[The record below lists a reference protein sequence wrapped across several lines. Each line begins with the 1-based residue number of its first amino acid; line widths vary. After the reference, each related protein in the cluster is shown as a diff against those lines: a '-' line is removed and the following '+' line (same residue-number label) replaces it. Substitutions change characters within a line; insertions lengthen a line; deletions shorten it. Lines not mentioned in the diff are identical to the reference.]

1 MAAKQFSFLILF
13 LLLLTAFHGMA
24 QKDVLQVS
32 GSVLDKQSKEPIPFA
47 TVVLQDS
54 NTQQS
59 ITGTTTDME
68 GKFEIGT
75 SAMDFYLEIS
85 FIGYETVRINEFT
98 IDKNKLDLGSVF
110 LEQVTQTLDEVE
122 IRAERSTTEFKLDKR
137 VFNVGKDISST
148 GMGALEVLN
157 NVPSVTVSIEGVVS
171 LRGKSGVQILI
182 DGKPSILADDPRNTL
197 GTITADMI
205 ERIEVITNPSAKY
218 DAEGTAGILNIVL
231 KKEEKKGL
239 NGSISVNTGIPD
251 NHSLGVSLN
260 RRTEKFNLFTQL
272 GVGYRSLPQWSKNSN
287 QDLVNNTTV
296 YSEGKAY
303 RNEEFYNIILG
314 TDYYIDPLNV
324 LTLSGSYT
332 YEIED
337 QPSETFFTFYDQT
350 NTPQSRWQ
358 REETTEATNPKWQ
371 YEFQYKREFA
381 DSEDHILLFSAQGRF
396 FGKDQESYFEVTSIS
411 GEDDFNDQQTETEF
425 QQADYTFKLDYSKP
439 FSETWSME
447 LGAQYLMNDVGNDY
461 RVRDLIDGEWV
472 TNPDLTN
479 NFEYD
484 QKVLGLYG
492 TGSFEGEAWGIKAG
506 LRIEHTN
513 LNTLLT
519 NTDEK
524 NSQDYTDLFPSAHIS
539 YKVDQ
544 SFSLQGGYS
553 RRIFRPRLW
562 DLNPFFNIRNDY
574 NIRTGNPNL
583 QPEYTD
589 SFEITSIFAF
599 EKISFNAGLYHLYT
613 TDVVERVTTF
623 EDNVSI
629 TTPQNIGTSNT
640 TGVELNFK
648 YSPAKWISFNGDLNY
663 GYFMRDGEFEEQSFD
678 FNGDKWSSRLTAKFD
693 LPWDSELELT
703 GNHQSGFPTIQSE
716 ISAFSFADLG
726 LRKKIAKGK
735 LVIDLAIRD
744 IFESRISESVTEQ
757 PTFYLYS
764 YDTRGRFFTLGLSYG
779 FGKGEAMTYSGG
791 RRR

>member
-1 MAAKQFSFLILF
+1 MAAKWFRVLSLTFFLW
-13 LLLLTAFHGMA
+13 TAFNGVA
-24 QKDVLQVS
+24 QKDAMQVY
-32 GSVLDKQSKEPIPFA
+32 GSVFDEQSREPIPFA
-47 TVVLQDS
+47 TVVLLDS

-68 GKFEIGT
+68 GRFEMSS
-75 SAMDFYLEIS
+75 SAMDFYVEIS
-85 FIGYETVRINEFT
+85 FIGYETIRINEFT
-98 IDKNKLDLGSVF
+98 IDRNKLDMGSIH
-110 LEQVTQTLDEVE
+110 LKQVTQTLDEVE
-122 IRAERSTTEFKLDKR
+122 LRAERSTTEFKLDKR
-137 VFNVGKDISST
+137 VFNVGQDISST

-157 NVPSVTVSIEGVVS
+157 NVPSVTVSIEGEVN

-239 NGSISVNTGIPD
+239 NGSISLNAGIPD
-251 NHSLGVSLN
+251 NHSVGVSLN

-287 QDLVNNTTV
+287 RDLVSNTTV

-324 LTLSGSYT
+324 LTLSGSYA

-337 QPSETFFTFYDQT
+337 QPSKTYFTYYDET

-371 YEFQYKREFA
+371 YEFQYKRDFE
-381 DSEDHILLFSAQGRF
+381 DDEDHMLLFSAQGRF
-396 FGKDQESYFEVTSIS
+396 FGKDQESDFVVTSIS
-411 GEDDFNDQQTETEF
+411 GEGDYNDQQTETEF

-439 FSETWSME
+439 FSEKTTME
-447 LGAQYLMNDVGNDY
+447 LGSQYLINDVGNDY
-461 RVRDLIDGEWV
+461 TVRDLIDGEWV

-479 NFEYD
+479 NFEYN
-484 QKVLGLYG
+484 QKVFGLYA
-492 TGSFEGEAWGIKAG
+492 TGSYEGEAWGFKAG

-539 YKVDQ
+539 YKVDESI
-544 SFSLQGGYS
+544 SFQGGYS

-589 SFEITSIFAF
+589 SFEVTSIFLF

-648 YSPAKWISFNGDLNY
+648 YSPAKWITFNGDLNY
-663 GYFMRDGEFEEQSFD
+663 GYFTRDGEFEERSFD
-678 FNGDKWSSRLTAKFD
+678 FNGDKWISRLTAKFD
-693 LPWDSELELT
+693 LPWDTELEIT
-703 GNHQSGFPTIQSE
+703 GNHESGFPTVQSE
-716 ISAFSFADLG
+716 ISAFTFADLG

-735 LVIDLAIRD
+735 FVIDLAVRD
-744 IFESRISESVTEQ
+744 IFESRIFESITEQ
-757 PTFYLYS
+757 PAFELYS
-764 YDTRGRFFTLGLSYG
+764 YDRRGRFITLGLSYG
-779 FGKGEAMTYSGG
+779 FGKGEAMTYSG